1 MSYDDLTAGC
11 SIDHFTVSTYFPN
24 SLTVFNVV
32 INPHISFKKSK
43 KKSFRSRDTWNVDV
57 GWAVMEKVREDCI
70 TAQLSHEIITKCFPS
85 PGLSSE
91 TFLFVFCVNNKKN
104 YYQPWLVITKILFA
118 PNQIAH
124 QSCTASHKKKRH
136 KSCAECVVSCSHPLL
151 TLSSFFS
158 HRIVRDI
165 LSVVSCSRD
174 WMSSKHFSFRTII

>member
-1 MSYDDLTAGC
+1 MSW
-11 SIDHFTVSTYFPN
+11 ST
-24 SLTVFNVV
+24 L
-32 INPHISFKKSK
+32 ISPTKNQK

-124 QSCTASHKKKRH
+124 QSCTASHKKNVIRVALSVSCRAPIHCWLSRH
-136 KSCAECVVSCSHPLL
+136 SFHIASCATFC
-151 TLSSFFS
+151 LSF
-158 HRIVRDI
+158 HVRETEWAQNI
-165 LSVVSCSRD
+165 SLSEL
-174 WMSSKHFSFRTII
+174 